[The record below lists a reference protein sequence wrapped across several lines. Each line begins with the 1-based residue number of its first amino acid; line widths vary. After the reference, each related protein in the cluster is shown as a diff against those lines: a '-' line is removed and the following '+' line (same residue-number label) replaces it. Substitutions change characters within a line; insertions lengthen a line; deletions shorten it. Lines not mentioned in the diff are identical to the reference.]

1 MTDCQNI
8 KTTSFVPNELAT
20 AGQQAEK
27 LQQDDVYSLICHDA
41 LKQEDVLIL
50 QPALRGTGMPILN
63 PLSRAAS
70 ISLHYYHA

>member
-20 AGQQAEK
+20 AGQQVEN

-41 LKQEDVLIL
+41 LKQADLLLL
-50 QPALRGTGMPILN
+50 QPAHFKTFIPG
-63 PLSRAAS
+63 SK
-70 ISLHYYHA
+70 H